1 MKKKSNYLI
10 FLEKKGISLSIINPG
25 SEEKAL
31 LVEDSLQAI
40 NLLKDE
46 KIAILGGD
54 ILSEINGKLIYA
66 YQLWGSEYISLNWY
80 CDEIPNENRD
90 TYLNRS
96 YEIAKKTIIE
106 VNAIADN
113 LNKKCYVALV
123 TEYYNFS
130 LE

>member
-31 LVEDSLQAI
+31 LIEDSLQVI

-90 TYLNRS
+90 TYLNRG

>member
-106 VNAIADN
+106 AHAIADN
-113 LNKKCYVALV
+113 LNKKCYVVLV

>member
-31 LVEDSLQAI
+31 LIEDSLQVI

>member
-31 LVEDSLQAI
+31 LIEDSLQAI

-106 VNAIADN
+106 ANAIADN

>member
-31 LVEDSLQAI
+31 LIEDSLQVI

-113 LNKKCYVALV
+113 LNKKCYVVLV